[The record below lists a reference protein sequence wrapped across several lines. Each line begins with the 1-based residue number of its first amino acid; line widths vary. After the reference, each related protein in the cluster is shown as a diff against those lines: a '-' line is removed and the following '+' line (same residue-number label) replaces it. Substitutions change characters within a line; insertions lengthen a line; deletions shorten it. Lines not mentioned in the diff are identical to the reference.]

1 MIACNERKVEHTQST
16 TTITKKSS
24 STKSETTSF
33 QIAKGKIILGLEG
46 NSFQPCDNDKVFY
59 VIDKTGT
66 LENTYKKLIE
76 GKPKFTPVYAEVE
89 VVEKPSSSQPYAVD
103 YAGIYEI
110 TKFLSIRNS
119 TEDDCK

>member
-1 MIACNERKVEHTQST
+1 MFACNEKKVEHNQST
-16 TTITKKSS
+16 TTITKENSS
-24 STKSETTSF
+24 PKSETAAF

-59 VIDKTGT
+59 VIDRTGT
-66 LENTYKKLIE
+66 LEKNYNEIVE

>member
-1 MIACNERKVEHTQST
+1 MVACNEKKIEQTQPI
-16 TTITKKSS
+16 TTITTETSS
-24 STKSETTSF
+24 PKAETTAF

-46 NSFQPCDNDKVFY
+46 DSFRPCGNDKVFY

-66 LENTYKKLIE
+66 LEKNYNELIE
-76 GKPKFTPVYAEVE
+76 DKPKFTSVYAEVE
-89 VVEKPSSSQPYAVD
+89 VVEKPSSSQPYAFD